1 MIFFPGDIIDTSKN
15 IIADIKD
22 SYLLLDFSV
31 PTSAMIDDLFD
42 PADGSGDITDT
53 PKDTIGNIHGSD
65 PFFYFSVPTSA
76 IIDNLFEPSN
86 DSDNEKELIIAEP
99 AISDD
104 VISIP
109 DTYQVNIDSGPP
121 QRKKIV
127 ATYMKG
133 AVKAAERIKKKYT
146 KQKKNRAAK

>member
-1 MIFFPGDIIDTSKN
+1 MTDTSKD

-22 SYLLLDFSV
+22 SYLFLDFSI
-31 PTSAMIDDLFD
+31 PTSAIIDDLFD
-42 PADGSGDITDT
+42 PADESGDIIDT
-53 PKDTIGNIHGSD
+53 SKDTIGNIHGSD
-65 PFFYFSVPTSA
+65 SLFDFRVPTSA
-76 IIDNLFEPSN
+76 IIDDLFEPSN
-86 DSDNEKELIIAEP
+86 DSDNEKELIIL

-109 DTYQVNIDSGPP
+109 DTNQVNINSGPP

-133 AVKAAERIKKKYT
+133 VVKAAERIKKKYK
-146 KQKKNRAAK
+146 KQKK